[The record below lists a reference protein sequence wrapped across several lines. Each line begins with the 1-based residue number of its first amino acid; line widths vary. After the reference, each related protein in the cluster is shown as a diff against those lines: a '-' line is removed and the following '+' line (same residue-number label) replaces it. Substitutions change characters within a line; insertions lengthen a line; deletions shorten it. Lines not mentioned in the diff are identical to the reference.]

1 MNTKRKL
8 ITEVSHNIKID
19 KSGNDLSI
27 VGVFSSAELMNIN
40 GRKYPK
46 NILEREITK
55 INEKVVNKSS
65 WGELGHPATPDI
77 NPDKIAILI
86 ESLGWDGN
94 DVVGKAKVLPTPMG
108 NIARTLIEFG
118 KIGISSRGL
127 GTVSEKDNNVNE
139 DFNLITWDLV
149 TDPSNHPSWV
159 KGVYEGTSFEVPD
172 IDKQME
178 LEEAKKQ
185 YTKRIWQ
192 VLDDIGKKI

>member
-19 KSGNDLSI
+19 KSDDGLSI
-27 VGVFSSAELMNIN
+27 VGIFSSAELMNIN

-46 NILEREITK
+46 GLLEREIK
-55 INEKVVNKSS
+55 KVNEKVNNKSL

-77 NPDKIAILI
+77 NPDKIAILV
-86 ESLGWDGN
+86 EGLSWDKN
-94 DVVGKAKVLPTPMG
+94 NVIGKAKVLPTPMG
-108 NIARTLIEFG
+108 NIARTLIENG
-118 KIGISSRGL
+118 ALGISSRGL

-192 VLDDIGKKI
+192 VLDDIGKKL